1 MAIDTLTLSP
11 QTGLLHVAVWDGE
24 KSRVLARALCASDSI
39 CFWYK
44 ASTNAPINE
53 DQIEKIA

>member
-1 MAIDTLTLSP
+1 
-11 QTGLLHVAVWDGE
+11 VAVWDGE
-24 KSRVLARALCASDSI
+24 KSRVLARALSASDSI